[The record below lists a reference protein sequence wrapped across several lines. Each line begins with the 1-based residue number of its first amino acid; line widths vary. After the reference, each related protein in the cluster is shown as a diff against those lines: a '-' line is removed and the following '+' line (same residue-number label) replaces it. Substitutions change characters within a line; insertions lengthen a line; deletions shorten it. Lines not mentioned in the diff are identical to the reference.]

1 MVNYVVAIPTYNRAE
16 EVGQKTLKTLKEGGV
31 PRSRIYLFVANKT
44 EAAIYEQTVDPQLYN
59 EIVVGKLGLI
69 NQRKFINKWFKEGQY
84 IVSLDDDVEELQ
96 TMNHKTGKLMK
107 YKHVAKL
114 FEDAY
119 HLLKKEGLYL
129 WGIYPVKN
137 FFFMKQTITT
147 DLRFIVGVLF
157 GYINRDT
164 KKLDLKMDAKEDYE
178 RTIKYYKLDGG
189 VIRFNYICVKTKF
202 NSEGGLGTNRAK
214 MNALG
219 AKYLKETYPEWIT
232 IFHRLNG
239 ITEVKLSREPR
250 FYP

>member
-44 EAAIYEQTVDPQLYN
+44 EAAIYESMVDPQLYN
-59 EIVVGKLGLI
+59 EIIVGKLGLI

-96 TMNHKTGKLMK
+96 TMNHKTGKLVK

-129 WGIYPVKN
+129 WGIYPVRN

-239 ITEVKLSREPR
+239 ITEVKLSKQPR